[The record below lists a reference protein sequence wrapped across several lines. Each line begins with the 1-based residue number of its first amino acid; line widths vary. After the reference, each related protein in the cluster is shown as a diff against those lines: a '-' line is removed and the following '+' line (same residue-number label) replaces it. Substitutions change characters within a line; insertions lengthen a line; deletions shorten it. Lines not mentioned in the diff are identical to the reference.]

1 MTNIYLKLLNMAPAI
16 KNPVLA
22 TVTGTEGST
31 PQKPGSSAICGN
43 GVLIT
48 GTVGGGVVEGR
59 TVELAQEYARTKE
72 SHYFHYNLDNNV
84 TDPEEA
90 ICGGRITILI
100 DADPLAHLP
109 VLSMIGKSLSEREA
123 GVLITKVS
131 EINETSVTIDRYW
144 VTGKIRPDL
153 PASVTDKID
162 PVIKEMLSLPGSY
175 EYKRVDITIPG
186 ERKASSFYLESVFP
200 LPELIIAGAGHIG
213 KALSHLGKL
222 IGFEVT
228 VIDNRSEYANP
239 YYLPDADHIIMDD
252 IGKAV
257 ENIEKHSDTFIVIVT
272 RGHSDDAVAL
282 KPCIGSGA
290 GYVGMIG
297 SREKVAKMHS
307 DFINKAWATEDQW
320 KRIYTPIGL
329 DIRSKTVEEI
339 AVSIAAQL
347 VLVRNSRKRD
357 SSQ

>member
-1 MTNIYLKLLNMAPAI
+1 MNNIYLKLLNMAPAI

-22 TVTGTEGST
+22 TVSGTEGST
-31 PQKPGSSAICGN
+31 PQKPGSSAIFGN

-59 TVELAQEYARTKE
+59 TQELALEYALTKE
-72 SHYFHYNLDNNV
+72 SHYFHYQLDNNV

-90 ICGGRITILI
+90 ICGGTITILI
-100 DADPLAHLP
+100 DTAPLAHLP
-109 VLSMIGKSLSEREA
+109 VFSMLGKSMSEREP
-123 GVLITKVS
+123 GVLITSVS
-131 EINETSVTIDRYW
+131 GKDDAAVTIDRYW
-144 VTGKIRPDL
+144 MTGKIKPALPDL
-153 PASVTDKID
+153 ITDKIE
-162 PVIKEMLSLPGSY
+162 PVIREMLSSPGAD
-175 EYKRVDITIPG
+175 EYRRVDIVIPG
-186 ERKASSFYLESVFP
+186 ERTTSAFYLESVFP

-228 VIDNRSEYANP
+228 VIDNRSEYANH
-239 YYLPDADHIIMDD
+239 YNLPDADHIIVDD
-252 IGKAV
+252 IGRTV

-282 KPCIGSGA
+282 KPCIGTGA

-297 SREKVAKMHS
+297 SKEKVAKMHS
-307 DFINKAWATEDQW
+307 DFISRGWATEDQW
-320 KRIYTPIGL
+320 KRIHTPIGL
-329 DIRSKTVEEI
+329 DIKSKTVEEI

-347 VLVRNSRKRD
+347 IQVRSRGRR
-357 SSQ
+357 

>member
-1 MTNIYLKLLNMAPAI
+1 MNNIYLKLLNMAAAI

-31 PQKPGSSAICGN
+31 PQKPGSSAIFGN

-48 GTVGGGVVEGR
+48 GTVGGGVTEGR
-59 TVELAQEYARTKE
+59 TLELAQEYAQTKE
-72 SHYFHYNLDNNV
+72 SHYFHYKLDKNV

-90 ICGGRITILI
+90 ICGGKITILI
-100 DADPLAHLP
+100 DADPLAFLP
-109 VLSMIGKSLSEREA
+109 VFSMMGKSISKREP
-123 GVLITKVS
+123 GVLVTKVTAS
-131 EINETSVTIDRYW
+131 DDTNLTIDRYW
-144 VTGKIRPDL
+144 MTGKIKPDL
-153 PASVTDKID
+153 PASVTNKID
-162 PVIKEMLSLPGSY
+162 PVISEMLSSPGSD
-175 EYKRVDITIPG
+175 EYRRVDIVTPG
-186 ERKASSFYLESVFP
+186 ERKASAFYLEPVFP

-228 VIDNRSEYANP
+228 VIDNRSEYANS
-239 YYLPDADHIIMDD
+239 YNLPDTDHIIVDD
-252 IGKAV
+252 IGRAV

-282 KPCIGSGA
+282 KSCIGSGA

-297 SREKVAKMHS
+297 SRDKVAKMHS
-307 DFINKAWATEDQW
+307 DFISRGWATEDQW
-320 KRIYTPIGL
+320 KRIFTPIGL

-339 AVSIAAQL
+339 AVSIAAQM
-347 VLVRNSRKRD
+347 VLVRNSRTRR
-357 SSQ
+357 